1 MSKKDF
7 VVIFSVFALTGSGLY
22 TIARQTNTTPVTT
35 SQEARTLAEKEF
47 KKSSQN
53 SKVQILKIEQL
64 DNLNELGEGWLV
76 YHSAQVHKN
85 QPLFISKDGT
95 MEYVNDKDFK
105 QPERETSSVTN

>member
-7 VVIFSVFALTGSGLY
+7 VILFSVFAMTGTGIY

-35 SQEARTLAEKEF
+35 TQEARNLAEKEF
-47 KKSSQN
+47 KRSAQN

-64 DNLNELGEGWLV
+64 SNLSELGEGWLV

-95 MEYVNDKDFK
+95 MEYVNEQDFK
-105 QPERETSSVTN
+105 KPDREMSSVQ